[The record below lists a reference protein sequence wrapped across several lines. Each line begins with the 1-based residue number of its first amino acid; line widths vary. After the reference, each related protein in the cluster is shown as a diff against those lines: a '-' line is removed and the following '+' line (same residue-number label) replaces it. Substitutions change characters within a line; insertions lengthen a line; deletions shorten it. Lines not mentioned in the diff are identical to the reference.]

1 MADDSGFTGFPAWGV
16 RFYGQ
21 LQENNTK
28 EFWAQHKSEWER
40 AVRDPMRDLVE
51 ELEDEFGPATVFRPN
66 RDLRFSADKSPYKTY
81 QGAIA
86 GPAAGIGY
94 YVQLDAEG
102 LLVGGGFHTHSPA
115 QTDRFRAAIEADPSG
130 AELERITGALTA
142 EGYALE
148 GAALKTR
155 PKGVDPDH
163 PRLDLLRRKEIMALR
178 RIGTPPWLESTEALD
193 QVREHWEAIR
203 PLSEWIVT
211 HVGPAEN
218 RARDGRSGSRG
229 R

>member
-1 MADDSGFTGFPAWGV
+1 MADDAGFTGFPAWGV
-16 RFYGQ
+16 SFYGQ
-21 LQENNTK
+21 LQETNTK
-28 EFWAQHKSEWER
+28 EFWAAHKSEWER
-40 AVRDPMRDLVE
+40 AVRDPMRNLVE

-66 RDLRFSADKSPYKTY
+66 RDLRFSADKSPYKTH

-115 QTDRFRAAIEADPSG
+115 QTDRFRAAIQDDTSG
-130 AELERITGALTA
+130 AELERVTQALTA
-142 EGYALE
+142 DGYALQ

-163 PRLDLLRRKEIMALR
+163 PRLDLLRRKEIMALKR
-178 RIGTPPWLESTEALD
+178 LGTPPELDSPKALD
-193 QVREHWEAIR
+193 LVREHWTAIR
-203 PLSEWIVT
+203 PLSEWIMT
-211 HVGPAEN
+211 HVGPAES
-218 RARDGRSGSRG
+218 RAAARG

>member
-1 MADDSGFTGFPAWGV
+1 MADDSGFTGFPTWGV

-40 AVRDPMRDLVE
+40 SVREPMHDLVE

-66 RDLRFSADKSPYKTY
+66 RDLRFSPDKSPYKTY

-86 GPAAGIGY
+86 GPAAGIGF

-130 AELERITGALTA
+130 LELERITGALTA

-163 PRLDLLRRKEIMALR
+163 PRLNLLRRKEIMALR
-178 RIGTPPWLESTEALD
+178 RIGTPAWLESPEAFG
-193 QVREHWEAIR
+193 QVREHWDAIR
-203 PLSEWIVT
+203 PLTEWIVT

-218 RARDGRSGSRG
+218 RPADGRSRSRG

>member
-1 MADDSGFTGFPAWGV
+1 
-16 RFYGQ
+16 
-21 LQENNTK
+21 
-28 EFWAQHKSEWER
+28 
-40 AVRDPMRDLVE
+40 
-51 ELEDEFGPATVFRPN
+51 VFRPN

-86 GPAAGIGY
+86 GPAAGIGF

-130 AELERITGALTA
+130 LELQRITGALTA

-178 RIGTPPWLESTEALD
+178 RIGTPPWLESPEALD
-193 QVREHWEAIR
+193 HVREHWAAIR
-203 PLSEWIVT
+203 PLTEWIVT
-211 HVGPAEN
+211 HVGPA
-218 RARDGRSGSRG
+218 DDRSGSRG

>member
-1 MADDSGFTGFPAWGV
+1 MADSGFTGFPAWGV

-21 LQENNTK
+21 LQDNNTK
-28 EFWAQHKSEWER
+28 EFWGQHKSEWER

-86 GPAAGIGY
+86 GPAAGIGF

-130 AELERITGALTA
+130 ADLERITGALTTD
-142 EGYALE
+142 GYALE

-155 PKGVDPDH
+155 PKGVDADH

-178 RIGTPPWLESTEALD
+178 RLGTPQWLESPEALD
-193 QVREHWEAIR
+193 QVREHWAAIR
-203 PLSEWIVT
+203 PLTEWIVT
-211 HVGPAEN
+211 HVGPAES
-218 RARDGRSGSRG
+218 RAADGRSRSRG